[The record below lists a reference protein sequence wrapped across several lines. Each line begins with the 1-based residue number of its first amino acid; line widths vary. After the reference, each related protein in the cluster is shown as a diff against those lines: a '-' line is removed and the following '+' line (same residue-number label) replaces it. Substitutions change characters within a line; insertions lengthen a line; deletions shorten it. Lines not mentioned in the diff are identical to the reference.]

1 MFLNPQIS
9 IVLTPNG
16 GNIFETHWDYYS
28 KPHLINKSMCIV
40 LGPTPRGY
48 IYKQL
53 PHHFLRGKWTRR
65 ILRFRWQGVC
75 YETVFLNNVRK
86 YIHNISTTWEKI
98 YIYKRHIL
106 IYGGKTTKP
115 QPYRENCCQFFFF
128 FFFWRWKLL
137 IWTEFSKEI
146 IKMAEKYPNVLSN

>member
-28 KPHLINKSMCIV
+28 KQHLINKSMCIV

-48 IYKQL
+48 INKQL

-65 ILRFRWQGVC
+65 IVRFRWQGVC
-75 YETVFLNNVRK
+75 YETVFLNNVRR
-86 YIHNISTTWEKI
+86 YIHNVSPTWEKI
-98 YIYKRHIL
+98 YKKAYSYIWREDHKTSTL
-106 IYGGKTTKP
+106 QGKLLP
-115 QPYRENCCQFFFF
+115 VFFFF
-128 FFFWRWKLL
+128 FF
-137 IWTEFSKEI
+137 
-146 IKMAEKYPNVLSN
+146 KMKAVNLNRV